1 MNYLQK
7 VKCKAKLKRMHSS
20 KLIQGQVWEN
30 HYRDWK
36 RLIIK
41 SKFEGVII
49 GKRNL
54 SNGEVIYDPEYIA
67 FIPKEYF
74 TAYLVSVNMNEN
86 PVYVLPEDI
95 CNLNIN

>member
-7 VKCKAKLKRMHSS
+7 VKCKAKLKRKHS
-20 KLIQGQVWEN
+20 
-30 HYRDWK
+30 
-36 RLIIK
+36 IK
-41 SKFEGVII
+41 MDVNNSAFATSTRKWARIESNFDGVVI

-54 SNGEVIYDPEYIA
+54 CNGEVDFDPEQTA

-74 TAYLVSVNMNEN
+74 TAYLVSLNMNEN

-95 CNLNIN
+95 TKL

>member
-7 VKCKAKLKRMHSS
+7 VKCKATLKRLYTKTIS
-20 KLIQGQVWEN
+20 KGKFNEIHQ
-30 HYRDWK
+30 
-36 RLIIK
+36 K
-41 SKFEGVII
+41 SWNRIEGEFSGDII
-49 GKRNL
+49 GKRTL
-54 SNGEVIYDPEYIA
+54 CDGEVDYDEQIT

-95 CNLNIN
+95 TKL